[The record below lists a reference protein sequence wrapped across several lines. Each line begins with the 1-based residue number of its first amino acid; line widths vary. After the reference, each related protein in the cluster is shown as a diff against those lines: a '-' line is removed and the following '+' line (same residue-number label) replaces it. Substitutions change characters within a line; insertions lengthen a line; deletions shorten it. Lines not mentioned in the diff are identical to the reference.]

1 MVSVVFP
8 AAGQAHR
15 MQVGLN
21 KVFLTLAG
29 KPMLL
34 RTLLTFSKVKEVGEL
49 IVAVGAD
56 EVDAVT
62 SLLSRVKGLA
72 PWRVV
77 AGGSERQYSI
87 RNGLALVSEDAD
99 IVLVHDAAR
108 PLIRREAIEE
118 LIRIVREKGAAI
130 IAVPEKNTIKIAD
143 EEGVVVSTPPRRTLW
158 QVQTPQG
165 FRREILCEANR
176 RAEEDG
182 FLGTDDASLVE
193 RIGVQV
199 HIVKGE
205 YSNIKVTTPEDMIVA
220 EAILRNDMG
229 AGELMKTAVHEA
241 KRLLGGVVRRRKG
254 DGE

>member
-34 RTLLTFSKVKEVGEL
+34 RTLLTFSKVPDVGEL

-56 EVDAVT
+56 EVEPVT
-62 SLLSRVKGLA
+62 SLLGRVKGLA

-77 AGGSERQYSI
+77 EGGTERQYSI
-87 RNGLALVSEDAD
+87 RNGLALVSEEAD

-108 PLIRREAIEE
+108 PLIRRDTIEE
-118 LIRIVREKGAAI
+118 LIRVVRAEGAAI
-130 IAVPEKNTIKIAD
+130 IAVPEKNTIKIAAED
-143 EEGVVVSTPPRRTLW
+143 GTVAATPPRSSLW

-165 FRREILCEANR
+165 FRKDLLMEANPQ
-176 RAEEDG
+176 ADEDG

-193 RIGVQV
+193 RLGVPV
-199 HIVKGE
+199 RIVRGE
-205 YSNIKVTTPEDMIVA
+205 YSNIKVTTPEDMVVA

-241 KRLLGGVVRRRKG
+241 KRLLGGVVRCRKG
-254 DGE
+254 EEE